1 MMFDR
6 SNPTPRQEVYAARA
20 SRARSLAWLVGV
32 GFAGCLLAAIWQ
44 EPALSPRV
52 HAVMRTA
59 ISKGEEMIARN
70 DRVQAFLIRW
80 SSAAQSASGERTDP
94 VTALVQK
101 INN

>member
-1 MMFDR
+1 
-6 SNPTPRQEVYAARA
+6 
-20 SRARSLAWLVGV
+20 
-32 GFAGCLLAAIWQ
+32 
-44 EPALSPRV
+44 
-52 HAVMRTA
+52 MRTA